1 MKQIDTDKTD
11 WIIVAVI
18 LILLAFTTTGK
29 CEDLDSY
36 MKGKWD
42 LIQQSP
48 QYQGNRSFSMYM
60 AKTYLLVAED
70 GSSTTYNITH
80 YDSMHGVIAFTSKK
94 RRYVGKVVEV
104 KGYLFMTGVWW
115 ENGQDYAWWAI
126 KTNEKKEKK

>member
-1 MKQIDTDKTD
+1 MNK
-11 WIIVAVI
+11 A
-18 LILLAFTTTGK
+18 ILLFTLANVVLAVTAY
-29 CEDLDSY
+29 CEEMDSY

-48 QYQGNRSFSMYM
+48 QYQGNRAFSMYM

-70 GSSTTYNITH
+70 GSSTIYNITH
-80 YDSMHGVIAFTSKK
+80 YDSMHGVIAFKNNT
-94 RRYVGKVVEV
+94 RRYVGKIVEV

-126 KTNEKKEKK
+126 KTSEKKEKKWK